1 MSNDELVSMTMA
13 QLVCFASLVDV
24 LVDHHGLR
32 RADLADALEQAPH
45 KYAQDLTDDLSRAIV
60 KATRQSVLGSDEP
73 DLSDIQEWLRNAL
86 RRTPPQ

>member
-32 RADLADALEQAPH
+32 RADLADALEQA
-45 KYAQDLTDDLSRAIV
+45 
-60 KATRQSVLGSDEP
+60 
-73 DLSDIQEWLRNAL
+73 
-86 RRTPPQ
+86 TPTVVTGREGC